1 MRGPQPP
8 ELALTARQRGILY
21 HLTQRSTAPQR
32 LVLRARVIVLAA
44 NGRNN
49 SQISQELHL
58 DRGQVRLWR
67 RRWLAA
73 QAQLTALEHE
83 VPGDKPL
90 TTAISA
96 LLTDAPRPGT
106 PPRFSPEQIVQVVAV
121 ACEPPA
127 DSGRPISHWTTPEL
141 ADEAMKRGIVETISA
156 RSVGRFLK

>member
-8 ELALTARQRGILY
+8 QLELTARQQDILS
-21 HLTQRSTAPQR
+21 HLIQRSTAPQR
-32 LVLRARVIVLAA
+32 LVLRARLILLAA
-44 NGRNN
+44 SGRNN
-49 SQISQELHL
+49 SYISQELSL

-67 RRWLAA
+67 SRWLAA

-83 VPGDKPL
+83 TPGAKPL
-90 TTAISA
+90 TNAICA

-127 DSGRPISHWTTPEL
+127 ASGRPISHWTTPEL
-141 ADEAMKRGIVETISA
+141 ADEVVKRGIVETISA

>member
-8 ELALTARQRGILY
+8 GLELTARQRGILY
-21 HLTQRSTAPQR
+21 HLTQCSTAPQR
-32 LVLRARVIVLAA
+32 LVLRARLIMLAA

-49 SQISQELHL
+49 SQISQELPL

-73 QAQLTALEHE
+73 QTQLTALEHDAS
-83 VPGDKPL
+83 GDKPL
-90 TTAISA
+90 INAISA